1 VRATADGI
9 VRVASWQGGYG
20 RLIIID
26 HPRGFKTFFGHNSQ
40 LLIKAGDTVKRGQVI
55 SYMGTSGHST
65 GYHLHYEVWQNG
77 RAVNPMKFVKAQEE

>member
-1 VRATADGI
+1 M
-9 VRVASWQGGYG
+9 
-20 RLIIID
+20 
-26 HPRGFKTFFGHNSQ
+26 
-40 LLIKAGDTVKRGQVI
+40 KAGDTVKRGQVI